1 MTDQPGDFSTT
12 AIAGIAEMVNNANE
26 TMEGS
31 FLCGPGT
38 DCYKE
43 KKIERLLQAKT
54 ASEDIRLHAD
64 EMVSRA
70 EKKWY
75 IYKSDN
81 DESEYNN
88 FIFDRFS
95 TAASG
100 DFRKNSIEKQRHYM
114 RDLSQLLK
122 QYQTEYDLIDNA
134 KKLLTERQKQNE
146 RLVMKLNKYE
156 GTVQTSERK
165 VVYEYRNMETLHL
178 FRRVMLFL
186 YYSII
191 VMYLAF
197 GRFIPEKQYTQTS
210 VWLIILIALC
220 IPLMLN
226 MLVKWLFI
234 IKDYIGYWFEEMP
247 HKDVYIDL

>member
-1 MTDQPGDFSTT
+1 MTTQPGNYSTT
-12 AIAGIAEMVNNANE
+12 AMGEIASMVNTANT
-26 TMEGS
+26 TMGG
-31 FLCGPGT
+31 FLCGPDT
-38 DCYKE
+38 DCYKD
-43 KKIERLLQAKT
+43 KKIERLLKRKT
-54 ASEDIRLHAD
+54 AAEDNRVHAN
-64 EMVSRA
+64 EIASRA

-81 DESEYNN
+81 DATEYNN

-122 QYQTEYDLIDNA
+122 QYQTEYDLIDNS
-134 KKLLTERQKQNE
+134 KKLLMERQKQNE

-191 VMYLAF
+191 VMYLVF
-197 GRFIPEKQYTQTS
+197 GPFIPEKQYTQKS
-210 VWLIILIALC
+210 VWLIILIALSF
-220 IPLMLN
+220 PLMLN
-226 MLVKWLFI
+226 MLVKWVFI
-234 IKDYIGYWFEEMP
+234 IKDYIGYWFEEIP